1 MELHLKITGY
11 ILIIFSLIHFIFPKY
26 FDWKNDLGKMS
37 MINRQMMYVHTFFI
51 ALTLLLMG
59 ILCLTSPKELL
70 ETAFGGK
77 IALGF
82 CIFWFIRLLIQL
94 FGYSTKLWKGKSF
107 ETFIHIL
114 FSFCWIYLSTV
125 FFLIYWENK
134 GI

>member
-1 MELHLKITGY
+1 MELHLRITGY

-26 FDWKNDLGKMS
+26 FDWKNDLDKMS
-37 MINRQMMYVHTFFI
+37 MINRQMMYVHTFFV

-59 ILCLTSPKELL
+59 ILCLSSAKELL
-70 ETAFGGK
+70 STALGGK

-82 CIFWFIRLLIQL
+82 CIFWFTRLLIQF
-94 FGYSTKLWKGKSF
+94 FGYSAKLWKGKSF

-114 FSFCWIYLSTV
+114 FSFCWIYLSSV

-134 GI
+134 AV